1 MFEDIFYD
9 ESYYLFTLFTSY
21 LPSSP
26 VFMVSC
32 YKRTGQV
39 FLVLLRINNDEIAEK
54 R

>member
-1 MFEDIFYD
+1 MFEDIFYN

-26 VFMVSC
+26 VFMVSW

-39 FLVLLRINNDEIAEK
+39 LVLLRINNDEIAEK